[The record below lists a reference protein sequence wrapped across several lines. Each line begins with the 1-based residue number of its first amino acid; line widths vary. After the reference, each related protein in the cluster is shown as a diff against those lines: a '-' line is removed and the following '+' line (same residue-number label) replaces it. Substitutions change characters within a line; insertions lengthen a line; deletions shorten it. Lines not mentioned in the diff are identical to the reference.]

1 MYLLIFDLFVLSSIV
16 TNKILIVKKK
26 IFLPYWGLWRM
37 RMDVFV
43 LACSDVGMVGN
54 PATRSAAAALR
65 SQPLGHWLIGHLPVL
80 LGEQNVVC

>member
-1 MYLLIFDLFVLSSIV
+1 
-16 TNKILIVKKK
+16 
-26 IFLPYWGLWRM
+26 
-37 RMDVFV
+37 MDVFV